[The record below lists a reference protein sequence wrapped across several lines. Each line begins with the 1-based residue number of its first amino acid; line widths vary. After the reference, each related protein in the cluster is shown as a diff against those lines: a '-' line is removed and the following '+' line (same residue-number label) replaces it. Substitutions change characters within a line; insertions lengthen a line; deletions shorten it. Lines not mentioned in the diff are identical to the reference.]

1 MLGQRHVHRTSLN
14 RGKAGCVCRVD
25 WRLPRPTPAH
35 KGENDLSNPDRIM
48 EEAIGTLVSV
58 TINASSAACAA
69 EGDTSA
75 ENRAAMAAAIVC
87 LFVEITSGALMRA
100 GLTQAELLDLLTDAV
115 DDAAREHAEKGAAS

>member
-1 MLGQRHVHRTSLN
+1 M
-14 RGKAGCVCRVD
+14 
-25 WRLPRPTPAH
+25 
-35 KGENDLSNPDRIM
+35 SNPDRIM
-48 EEAIGTLVSV
+48 EESIGTLVSV

-75 ENRAAMAAAIVC
+75 ENRAAMAATIVC

-115 DDAAREHAEKGAAS
+115 DDAAREHAEKDAAS